1 MRTRVVLLALL
12 VVFVGIQFGAGL
24 YEKLAIVP
32 LWAEAPPG
40 DAFEAN
46 AESGFRTAGRV
57 FWPFVSPVV
66 AVLAVAN
73 VVAGSKHRGSG
84 RRWWLAGALLMVAYA
99 AFSYGYFVPQML
111 VFQSDGASWDAARIE
126 TFVHEWTSRNYLR
139 MLIGAGGWGSAVIAL
154 AMIDIRRL
162 DRRPQPVARERR
174 SRNRPVQR

>member
-24 YEKLAIVP
+24 YEKSAIVP
-32 LWAEAPPG
+32 LWAEVPPG

-73 VVAGSKHRGSG
+73 VVAGWKHRGSG
-84 RRWWLAGALLMVAYA
+84 RRWWLTGAILMVAYA

-111 VFQSDGASWDAARIE
+111 LFQSDGASWDAGRVA
-126 TFVHEWTSRNYLR
+126 TFVHEWTSRNYFR
-139 MLIGAGGWGSAVIAL
+139 MVIGAAGWGSAVVAL
-154 AMIDIRRL
+154 ALIDVRGLGWRAKPNV
-162 DRRPQPVARERR
+162 RAHAR
-174 SRNRPVQR
+174 